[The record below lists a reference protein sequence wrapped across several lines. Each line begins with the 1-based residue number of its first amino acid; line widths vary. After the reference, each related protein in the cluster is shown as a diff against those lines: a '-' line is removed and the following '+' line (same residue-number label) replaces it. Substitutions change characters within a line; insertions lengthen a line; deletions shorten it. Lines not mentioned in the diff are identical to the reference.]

1 MMKCREAVGSV
12 GAVRFWT
19 FLIDP
24 AMHREFATRDRAT
37 AACAAG
43 GNMQIRNHEAL
54 AGLVIG
60 RIRTVDYCTR

>member
-54 AGLVIG
+54 APGLEFVLS
-60 RIRTVDYCTR
+60 D